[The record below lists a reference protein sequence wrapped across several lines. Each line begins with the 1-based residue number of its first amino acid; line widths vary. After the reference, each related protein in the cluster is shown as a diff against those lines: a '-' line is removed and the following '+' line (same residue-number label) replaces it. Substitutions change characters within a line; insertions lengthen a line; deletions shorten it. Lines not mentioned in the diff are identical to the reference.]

1 MNLTVNGRESTIVDK
16 GSLSISEL
24 LQELNVAD
32 PLYVTV
38 ELNGAIM
45 ERKNFNSIAVGQGDR
60 VEFLYFMG
68 GGRG

>member
-38 ELNGAIM
+38 ELNGTIM
-45 ERKNFNSIAVGQGDR
+45 ERKNFDSTSVGDGDR

-68 GGRG
+68 GGR